1 MEEISE
7 NSEQKISCSSKTK
20 IRIVFVNFAALAAI
34 VGAISMQKHNLLK
47 NPKDKMLIGGKIIP
61 KANAEYFKS
70 DYDAWLKQNSYIM
83 SYTSTPQSQYSYDN
97 EWKVVSAGYTYNG
110 EQEVIHSF
118 EEEENIVSKGGTP
131 IWYGTLD
138 ENGEIIYFRKEDI
151 KASVF
156 PKENEQQKVKK
167 TRNLAVN

>member
-20 IRIVFVNFAALAAI
+20 IRIVFVNFATLAAI

-83 SYTSTPQSQYSYDN
+83 S
-97 EWKVVSAGYTYNG
+97 
-110 EQEVIHSF
+110 
-118 EEEENIVSKGGTP
+118 
-131 IWYGTLD
+131 
-138 ENGEIIYFRKEDI
+138 
-151 KASVF
+151 
-156 PKENEQQKVKK
+156 
-167 TRNLAVN
+167 